1 MTERS
6 LITDTAE
13 WQRLAEH
20 HAALADVHLRSLFAN
35 DPKRGETMT
44 VEAGDL
50 LLDYS
55 KNRITAETIGLLAA
69 LAERADLPGRI
80 GAMWRGGGVKTPHD
94 PPRRP
99 HAPPPPPR
107 APPLG
112 ARGDG

>member
-35 DPKRGETMT
+35 DSKRGETMT

-80 GAMWRGGGVKTPHD
+80 EAMWRGGRVKNTAH
-94 PPRRP
+94 PPALP
-99 HAPPPPPR
+99 TPPPPPPGR
-107 APPLG
+107 PLL
-112 ARGDG
+112 

>member
-20 HAALADVHLRSLFAN
+20 HAALADVHLRSLFAD
-35 DPKRGETMT
+35 DPKRGETLT

-55 KNRITAETIGLLAA
+55 KNRLTHETIGLLAA

-80 GAMWRGGGVKTPHD
+80 EALWRGGGGHTTHHPPGAPLPPPEAPGA
-94 PPRRP
+94 PPRPGR
-99 HAPPPPPR
+99 
-107 APPLG
+107 
-112 ARGDG
+112 